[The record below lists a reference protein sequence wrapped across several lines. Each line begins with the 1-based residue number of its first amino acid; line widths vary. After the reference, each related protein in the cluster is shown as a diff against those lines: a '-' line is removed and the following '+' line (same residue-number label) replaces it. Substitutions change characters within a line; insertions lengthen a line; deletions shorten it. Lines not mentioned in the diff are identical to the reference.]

1 MHDKDKHKRAQKCSY
16 LVSTDMIKFL
26 KKLTVI
32 GAREKKP

>member
-16 LVSTDMIKFL
+16 LVSTDMIKFF
-26 KKLTVI
+26 KKLMVI